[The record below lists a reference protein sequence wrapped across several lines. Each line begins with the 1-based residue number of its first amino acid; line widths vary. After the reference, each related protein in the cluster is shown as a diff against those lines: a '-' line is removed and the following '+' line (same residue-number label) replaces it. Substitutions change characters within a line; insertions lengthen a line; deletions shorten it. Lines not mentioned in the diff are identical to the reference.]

1 MFQITFAEKYFVF
14 FIILALFY
22 LLIDGVLFFSVSVFL
37 KDLGFININYEVFL
51 DIALTSL
58 FPQFKL

>member
-22 LLIDGVLFFSVSVFL
+22 LLIDGVLFSSVSVFL
-37 KDLGFININYEVFL
+37 KDLGFINTIYEVFL